1 MPLLQSNDHADI
13 LATASAGMADLLAWA
28 KPEGS
33 LHSAA
38 TNWAFEA
45 CRYELS
51 LDGSGT
57 FDDVVKLYKSP
68 NDVAAALHHVH
79 VDKSQVLYTFTAS
92 SMDIALR
99 WGVFRSPFPLMR
111 DRSATYIEHTKE
123 FATASG
129 LRGFARLIKS
139 HAIGRVDDANYVR
152 ANIRSWG
159 VVVMETPD
167 PNVLHVSSTVDI
179 DWHGS
184 TPTWVAT
191 LMTSRR
197 AQSIKALATVLRTS
211 KKMALKHC
219 SVCTNKSRA
228 FNRFSQLVPCTDCT
242 KPVCSTCRSMP
253 NRGATCC
260 WGCVK
265 NKVVVRRLS
274 TAGLTR
280 RVDASS
286 THPSTPETTLG
297 WYTPKHT
304 ATVDESIYTQS
315 IEV

>member
-1 MPLLQSNDHADI
+1 MPLLQSMDHADI
-13 LATASAGMADLLAWA
+13 LATALAGMANLLAWA
-28 KPEGS
+28 KSEGS
-33 LHSAA
+33 LHSVAS
-38 TNWAFEA
+38 NGAFEA
-45 CRYELS
+45 CRCELA

-57 FDDVVKLYKSP
+57 FDDVVQLYKSP
-68 NDVAAALHHVH
+68 NDAAAALHHVH
-79 VDKSQVLYTFTAS
+79 VDKSQALYTFTS
-92 SMDIALR
+92 SCHDIALR
-99 WGVFRSPFPLMR
+99 WGVFKAPFPFMR
-111 DRSATYIEHTKE
+111 DRSATYIKYTKE
-123 FATASG
+123 FTNANG

-139 HAIGRVDDANYVR
+139 HTLGRVDHANYVR

-159 VVVMETPD
+159 VVVVETAD

-179 DWHGS
+179 DWHGN
-184 TPTWVAT
+184 TPAWVAT

-197 AQSIKALATVLRTS
+197 TQSIKALATVLRLS
-211 KKMALKHC
+211 KKTATKHC

-253 NRGATCC
+253 NRGETCC

-280 RVDASS
+280 RLDASTQS
-286 THPSTPETTLG
+286 PETKLG
-297 WYTPKHT
+297 WYTPKHIPN
-304 ATVDESIYTQS
+304 VDESMYTQS